1 MLSRGKNKKLLVY
14 GVEGCIPCERAISY
28 LKELGMEFDYI
39 DIGKDDDA
47 RLEVEIIEGGDLLL
61 PLIVEP
67 VSEQIAIG
75 CPVEM
80 EKFKREISRIFS
92 QLR

>member
-1 MLSRGKNKKLLVY
+1 MLSRKKNKRLLVY
-14 GVEGCIPCERAISY
+14 GMEGCIPCERAISY
-28 LKELGMEFDYI
+28 LKELGIEFDYV
-39 DIGKDDDA
+39 DIEKNSDA
-47 RLEVEIIEGGDLLL
+47 RLDVEIIEGGDLLL

-80 EKFKREISRIFS
+80 EKFKKEIWRILS
-92 QLR
+92 P